1 MSSTAP
7 LYPERTQWDTSS
19 DAFEFL
25 GLFYNNN
32 NQPCRRILDIRIK
45 ECNQFK
51 PDLLVIMMN
60 PGGSFPKKSNM
71 GCNHAKRRLS
81 WKKKYKDL
89 STIDKAV
96 FVPTCPDQTQW
107 KIVEFMKPYPKKEP
121 CFNYA
126 RVLNLSDICKPKLVK
141 TDAKIFEANSI
152 FVNDQCNELLNNL
165 GTIPVLLAW
174 GTDKFNFYNHLAVK
188 ALIILEQKGLK
199 IYGYRKP
206 NTNYFYHPLI
216 RPNKINKLG
225 KWLESIKE
233 L

>member
-7 LYPERTQWDTSS
+7 LYPERNQWDTSS

-32 NQPCRRILDIRIK
+32 NQPCRRTLDIRIK
-45 ECNQFK
+45 GCNRFK

-60 PGGSFPKKSNM
+60 PGGSHPVIEAVDCKVS
-71 GCNHAKRRLS
+71 
-81 WKKKYKDL
+81 KKKINKEKYYQNLKD
-89 STIDKAV
+89 S

-107 KIVEFMKPYPKKEP
+107 KIVKFMKPDPKKEP

-141 TDAKIFEANSI
+141 TDAELFKVNSI
-152 FVNDQCNELLNNL
+152 FLNDQCNELLNNL
-165 GTIPVLLAW
+165 GKIPVLLAW
-174 GTDKFNFYNHLAVK
+174 GTDKFKFYGNLANIVLQMLK
-188 ALIILEQKGLK
+188 CKGLT
-199 IYGYRKP
+199 IYGYQKP
-206 NTNYFYHPLI
+206 NTDYFYHPLI
-216 RPNKINKLG
+216 RPNKINNLG
-225 KWLESIKE
+225 KWLENIKE